1 MVLIQLRQ
9 ISFEIRKLSQHY
21 LHYFESDESRAVYTL
36 FLHLKYVFH
45 MRLLILV
52 PWQTLCSLCSSITS
66 FNLGCNK
73 AILNLLPIDNFP
85 HIFKIF
91 GSSVHIIKIVGMF
104 PDINT
109 EKWDEI
115 CTHLANHVLVCS
127 GSKAEVVFGLVIY
140 EPSPS
145 RSLNG
150 CCSSVENFDKIVLI
164 SITCNKVFVQL

>member
-1 MVLIQLRQ
+1 
-9 ISFEIRKLSQHY
+9 
-21 LHYFESDESRAVYTL
+21 
-36 FLHLKYVFH
+36 

-52 PWQTLCSLCSSITS
+52 LWQTLCSLCSSITS

-73 AILNLLPIDNFP
+73 AFLNLLPIDNFP
-85 HIFKIF
+85 HVFKIF
-91 GSSVHIIKIVGMF
+91 GSSVHIVKIVGMF

-115 CTHLANHVLVCS
+115 CTHLGNHVLVCS
-127 GSKAEVVFGLVIY
+127 GPKAEVVFGLVIY